1 MGFEKFE
8 EAGRGRGRPAGAD
21 PMISLR
27 KSGSIGINAAAM
39 AEYFDEWDGAV
50 MYYNAEDHQIGIEPV
65 ADKDA
70 DEAAYT
76 VSKTDSGAT
85 IAPRAFLE
93 DYELIPAVT
102 TQFEPH
108 WDDDRGMVILHL
120 DDPTG
125 TYGAPADEE

>member
-39 AEYFDEWDGAV
+39 AEYFDESDGAV
-50 MYYNAEDHQIGIEPV
+50 MYYNAADHQIGIEPV
-65 ADKDA
+65 ADKDT

-125 TYGAPADEE
+125 TYGAADDEE